1 MDNDGLNHQVEAY
14 DQWRKGI
21 SREIGH
27 YQGWLNKNS
36 LLSDEITEKLQGR
49 IQRLKSDGLTIAFV
63 GEFSRGKTE
72 LINALFFTG
81 FGQRMLPSQA
91 GRTTMCPSEIFFDPS
106 ESPCLKLLPIET
118 RHQEHPVS
126 HYKSD
131 DVHWKVLPLRTNDPV
146 SMRELLNQVSESKS
160 VSFEEARKLGFDV
173 GTLEKDLE
181 HPGQVLIPAWRHALV
196 NMDHPVLRQGVR
208 ILDTPGLNSL
218 GAEPELTVS
227 MLPRADAILF
237 VLDADA
243 GVTASDM
250 DIWMRHLRGN
260 DPQSHTLKFAVLN
273 KIDTLMDEL
282 RSAAETRAM
291 IETVRISTAEQLG
304 LDIESVLPLS
314 ARQGLIGRIRGDQK
328 LLQESRLEELEQL
341 IAEQLI
347 TRKEKQVTTE
357 LVADILGMLQNSVS
371 ILSAREASLSDRL
384 ERVEEGGVGTDYL
397 KELTTKTQTDYN
409 FYYKKLFTLRSSRR
423 LMKSQAMIL
432 GRLLNSERFEQH
444 ARLTQE
450 ELVSSWTT
458 LGMGRS
464 IVNFFHA
471 LENDLANL
479 RHESVLAGKMVTSIY
494 QRYNQGLPGGE
505 QLEPRPFDLQRT
517 LDQLG
522 QLQNRAERFR
532 LQASTLFSEQTVVVK
547 RFFNT
552 LVLEA
557 RDLYLGVS
565 EDAQRWPQEALMP
578 LLQNT
583 LEQKESLEHQI
594 KRLKELSAT
603 ARDTRSQQRKLQQM
617 IQDIRSEIQEAEN
630 IQRRLRRPAPQ
641 SLQQKVVNLPG
652 AVR

>member
-21 SREIGH
+21 SREIGR

-106 ESPCLKLLPIET
+106 ETPCLKLLPIET

-384 ERVEEGGVGTDYL
+384 ERIEEGGVGTDYL
-397 KELTTKTQTDYN
+397 KELTTKTQADYN

-432 GRLLNSERFEQH
+432 GRLVNSERFEQH

>member
-21 SREIGH
+21 SREIGR

-106 ESPCLKLLPIET
+106 ETPCLKLLPIET

-282 RSAAETRAM
+282 RSPAETRAM

-314 ARQGLIGRIRGDQK
+314 ARQGLIGRIRGDQN
-328 LLQESRLEELEQL
+328 LLQESRLEDLEQL

-384 ERVEEGGVGTDYL
+384 ERIEEGGVGTDYL
-397 KELTTKTQTDYN
+397 KELTTKTQADYN

-432 GRLLNSERFEQH
+432 GRLVNSERFEQH

>member
-21 SREIGH
+21 SREIGR

-106 ESPCLKLLPIET
+106 ETPCLKLLPIET

-196 NMDHPVLRQGVR
+196 NMDHPVLRRGVR

-282 RSAAETRAM
+282 RSPAETRAM

-314 ARQGLIGRIRGDQK
+314 ARQGLIGRIRGDQN
-328 LLQESRLEELEQL
+328 LLQESRLEDLEQL

-384 ERVEEGGVGTDYL
+384 ERIEEGGVGTDYL
-397 KELTTKTQTDYN
+397 KELTTKTQADYN

-432 GRLLNSERFEQH
+432 GRLVNSERFEQH